1 MKQMLVHLMLS
12 QRPLRLSSFH
22 SFFFILLLSSYHHHS
37 IFRLTHLFCF
47 SYSVDWSGIF
57 FISVIVLFI
66 TICVCF
72 SSSRS
77 LLNISSVFLIHAPI
91 LFLRFWII
99 FTISTLNS
107 FSGRLAISSSLIW
120 SLVITLLLHLYH
132 IFGCL
137 FFFLI
142 RVWSVFLS
150 CSLFGLRHP
159 ALEFTGSWVELGVGT
174 KMGTSGGSVAD

>member
-1 MKQMLVHLMLS
+1 MKQMLVHFNVVPEAAETVLI
-12 QRPLRLSSFH
+12 
-22 SFFFILLLSSYHHHS
+22 SFFFILLLSSYYHHS

-47 SYSVDWSGIF
+47 GYSVCSGIF
-57 FISVIVLFI
+57 FISVIVLFS
-66 TICVCF
+66 TICLSF

-77 LLNISSVFLIHAPI
+77 LLNISVFLIHAPF

-107 FSGRLAISSSLIW
+107 FSGRLSISSSLIW

-137 FFFLI
+137 CFF
-142 RVWSVFLS
+142 
-150 CSLFGLRHP
+150 
-159 ALEFTGSWVELGVGT
+159 
-174 KMGTSGGSVAD
+174 

>member
-12 QRPLRLSSFH
+12 QRPLETVLV
-22 SFFFILLLSSYHHHS
+22 SFFSFILPLSSYYHHS
-37 IFRLTHLFCF
+37 VFRLTHLLCF
-47 SYSVDWSGIF
+47 SYSVDLSGIF

-66 TICVCF
+66 IVCVSF

-99 FTISTLNS
+99 FTVSTLNS

-120 SLVITLLLHLYH
+120 SLVIAVSSVPY
-132 IFGCL
+132 FWMSL
-137 FFFLI
+137 FFFFDQGVVCISVLLI
-142 RVWSVFLS
+142 VWPKASS
-150 CSLFGLRHP
+150 
-159 ALEFTGSWVELGVGT
+159 TGVHRQLGGT
-174 KMGTSGGSVAD
+174 RCWYQDGDLWGICC